1 MRSTVIVATAV
12 VCVALAACDGSS
24 DGSRSAIATAAASTA
39 ATAQP
44 AEGRFSAEDLPRILL
59 HADEAPPGTRSEP
72 SLAHASDLDAFA
84 HDVVE
89 QQALLRDGFR
99 SGYVVY
105 FPPESYFRHE
115 PHAVTDVAFEAIGG
129 LFDDADGA
137 SSSLRRFV
145 EDLRTRQMNGAAQIS
160 AGGLGD
166 ESFGLAGGASLDGS
180 FVRVYAW
187 RVSNVI
193 LVLVAS
199 GPVAEDKAMALARA
213 MDRRAA

>member
-1 MRSTVIVATAV
+1 V
-12 VCVALAACDGSS
+12 
-24 DGSRSAIATAAASTA
+24 
-39 ATAQP
+39 
-44 AEGRFSAEDLPRILL
+44 EDLPRILL
-59 HADEAPPGTRSEP
+59 HADEAPPGTRSSR
-72 SLAHASDLDAFA
+72 SLMHASDLDAFA
-84 HDVVE
+84 RDVVE

-105 FPPESYFRHE
+105 FPPDSYFRHE

-129 LFDDADGA
+129 LFEDPDGA

-145 EDLRTRQMNGAAQIS
+145 EDLRTRQMTGAARIS
-160 AGGLGD
+160 AEGLGE
-166 ESFGLAGGASLDGS
+166 ESFGLAGGVSLDGS

-199 GPVAEDKAMALARA
+199 GPVDADEAMALART
-213 MDRRAA
+213 MDERAA